1 MHLDLTDK
9 IALVT
14 GGSRGIGRECA
25 LRLSRSGARVII
37 NYNKSREKAEEVL
50 AKIAHHGSEAD
61 LFQADISQP
70 DGVEMLFSFVRE
82 RFENLDI
89 LVNNAGVIKDNLLL
103 SMKLSDW
110 DRVHD
115 VNLRGAFLCT
125 KWAAEMMM
133 LNHRGKIINI
143 ASIAALRGGTGQA
156 NYASA
161 KGGLVSFTRAC
172 AVELSGKGIQ
182 VNAVLPGFILTDMSK
197 RVRKRGGELI
207 LKQIP
212 AGRFGMP
219 IDVANIVAFLASDQ
233 SDYISGQAISV
244 DGGLSI
250 S

>member
-1 MHLDLTDK
+1 
-9 IALVT
+9 
-14 GGSRGIGRECA
+14 
-25 LRLSRSGARVII
+25 
-37 NYNKSREKAEEVL
+37 
-50 AKIAHHGSEAD
+50 
-61 LFQADISQP
+61 
-70 DGVEMLFSFVRE
+70 MLFSFVRE

-143 ASIAALRGGTGQA
+143 ASIAALRGGTGQV

>member
-89 LVNNAGVIKDNLLL
+89 LVNNAGVIRDNLLL

>member
-1 MHLDLTDK
+1 MQLDLKDK
-9 IALVT
+9 VALVT
-14 GGSRGIGRECA
+14 GGSRGIGRECC
-25 LRLSRSGARVII
+25 LRLARSGAGVIV
-37 NYNKSREKAEEVL
+37 NYNKSGEKAEEVL
-50 AKIAHHGSEAD
+50 AEIGRHGSEAHT
-61 LFQADISQP
+61 FRADISQP
-70 DGVEMLFSFVRE
+70 AEVEALFSFVRE
-82 RFENLDI
+82 KFESLDI
-89 LVNNAGVIKDNLLL
+89 LVNNAGIIRDNLLL

-110 DRVHD
+110 DKVHE

-143 ASIAALRGGTGQA
+143 ASVAALRGGVGQV

-172 AVELSGKGIQ
+172 AAELSGKGIQ

-197 RVRKRGGELI
+197 RVRKRGGEII

-212 AGRFGMP
+212 AGRFGTAA
-219 IDVANIVAFLASDQ
+219 DVANLVVFLASEQ
-233 SDYISGQAISV
+233 SDYITGQSIAV